1 MNKKNNFLSFP
12 RQDGKSS
19 KEMFDKL
26 IGAQV
31 LTLNEDKIVVK
42 DKNGETF
49 DISFEVDDCECCEFK
64 DITKELF
71 FEPNDK
77 NNPIITNWEWEEQ
90 ESGSQTVILTLY
102 GLQKLLAEYE
112 FECGSS
118 SGWCYGATITAMC
131 CLENKIQETEICKW

>member
-1 MNKKNNFLSFP
+1 MNKNNFLSFP

-31 LTLNEDKIVVK
+31 LTLNEEKIVVK

-49 DISFEVDDCECCEFK
+49 NISFEADDGECCGFT

-71 FEPNDK
+71 F
-77 NNPIITNWEWEEQ
+77 
-90 ESGSQTVILTLY
+90 
-102 GLQKLLAEYE
+102 
-112 FECGSS
+112 
-118 SGWCYGATITAMC
+118 
-131 CLENKIQETEICKW
+131 